1 LSRLAH
7 RAEHPSLAGYLAETL
22 SIEDLGHIGLISF
35 NQWSFALGAVIE
47 TALEARALG
56 SEVTVALWANETP
69 LLDTGWTANPKI
81 ARLLGSASRDTN
93 ARKALLAAG
102 LPKSCFA
109 SPPIKHWKPLEDVA
123 LPEPPT
129 RAAIRELAYRG
140 SGMGRSILQVH
151 PDDNTPIRDDYVWPR
166 AYVAEAIRSYAWA
179 FDQAV
184 ELISRRG
191 IATVV
196 VYNGRFT
203 HDRAVAAAATYCG
216 ARVLYYD
223 TGGYETDFDLTV
235 ATTHDWAHLQL
246 RMREMYDTWGSDRDD
261 IGAKWFLDRQSHADA
276 NNAIFVANQEVGHLE
291 GVPEAERLVVFFS
304 SSGDEIAELE
314 IDWSEYLNSQE
325 EALARLA
332 LECQQ
337 LPGTKLVVRTHP
349 HMGLKPKDDLARW
362 MTAVEAAGP
371 DVHFD
376 PFSKIDSYALMRAAD
391 VVFTYGSTSGVESG
405 FIGRPVVVMGPSAY
419 DTLGCA
425 KRITSADQIKHSI
438 ENPPAPNSQ
447 AAIPYG
453 LMMQRRGFRFAH
465 VRTLDSGEAAL
476 GDVQLTEA
484 NELVR
489 KISDSQKQRQRRKLT
504 R

>member
-1 LSRLAH
+1 MTYSSL
-7 RAEHPSLAGYLAETL
+7 RAEHPSLSGYLRLTL
-22 SIEDLGHIGLISF
+22 TARELSHVGLISF

-47 TALEARALG
+47 TALEGRALG
-56 SEVTVALWANETP
+56 SDVTVALWAKDTP
-69 LLDTGWTANPKI
+69 LLDTGWTANPTI

-102 LPKSCFA
+102 LPKRCFA
-109 SPPIKHWKPLEDVA
+109 KPPIRRWTPFESVT

-129 RAAIRELAYRG
+129 RAAIREMSYRG

-166 AYVAEAIRSYAWA
+166 AYLAAAVRSYAWA

-184 ELISRRG
+184 ELITKRG
-191 IATVV
+191 ITTVV

-203 HDRAVAAAATYCG
+203 HDRAVAAAAEYCG

-223 TGGYETDFDLTV
+223 TGGYETDFDLTI
-235 ATTHDWAHLQL
+235 ATTHDWAHLQE
-246 RMREMYDTWGSDRDD
+246 RMCEMYDRWGSDRDD
-261 IGAKWFLDRQSHADA
+261 IGAKWFLDRRSHADA

-314 IDWSEYLNSQE
+314 LDWSEYLNSQE
-325 EALARLA
+325 DALARLA
-332 LECQQ
+332 LECRNR
-337 LPGTKLVVRTHP
+337 PGTKLVVRTHP
-349 HMGLKPKDDLARW
+349 HMGLKPQDDLERW
-362 MTAVEAAGP
+362 MAAVEAARP

-376 PFSKIDSYALMRAAD
+376 PFSKIDSYALMLAAD
-391 VVFTYGSTSGVESG
+391 VVFTYGSTAGVESG

-419 DTLGCA
+419 DRLGCA
-425 KRITSADQIKHSI
+425 QRITRAEQIADAL
-438 ENPPAPNSQ
+438 ENPPTPNPR

-453 LMMQRRGFRFAH
+453 LIMQRRGFRFAH
-465 VRTLDSGEAAL
+465 LRTLESGDAAL
-476 GDVQLTEA
+476 GEVHLTEA
-484 NELVR
+484 NELAR
-489 KISDSQKQRQRRKLT
+489 KISDAQKKRQLRKLT

>member
-1 LSRLAH
+1 LIDPGKQ
-7 RAEHPSLAGYLAETL
+7 AEHPSLAGYLEETL
-22 SIEDLGHIGLISF
+22 SAKELSHIGLISF

-47 TALEARALG
+47 TALEARGLG
-56 SEVTVALWANETP
+56 AEVTVALWANETP

-81 ARLLGSASRDTN
+81 ARLLRSASRDAN
-93 ARKALLAAG
+93 AKKALIAAG
-102 LPKSCFA
+102 LAKTCFA
-109 SPPIKHWKPLEDVA
+109 KPPIKHWSPVEQVT
-123 LPEPPT
+123 LPEPPS
-129 RAAIRELAYRG
+129 RAAIRALTYRG

-151 PDDNTPIRDDYVWPR
+151 PDDNTPIRDDYVWPKDYL
-166 AYVAEAIRSYAWA
+166 AQAIRSYAWA

-184 ELISRRG
+184 ELIKQRR
-191 IATVV
+191 ITTVV

-203 HDRAVAAAATYCG
+203 HDRAVAAAAEYCG

-223 TGGYETDFDLTV
+223 TGGYETDFDLTI
-235 ATTHDWAHLQL
+235 ATTHDWAHLQE
-246 RMREMYDTWGSDRDD
+246 RMREMYDSWGPDRDD
-261 IGAKWFLDRQSHADA
+261 IGAKWFLDRQSHVDA

-291 GVPEAERLVVFFS
+291 GVPDAERLVVFFS

-314 IDWSEYLNSQE
+314 LDWAEYLNSQE

-332 LECQQ
+332 LECRE

-349 HMGLKPKDDLARW
+349 HMGLKPKDDLDRW
-362 MTAVEAAGP
+362 MAAVAAAGP

-425 KRITSADQIKHSI
+425 SRITSADQIKGSI
-438 ENPPAPNSQ
+438 ENPPNPNPG

-465 VRTLDSGEAAL
+465 MRTLDSGEAVL
-476 GDVQLTEA
+476 GEVELAEA

-489 KISDSQKQRQRRKLT
+489 KISDAQKLRQRRRLT